1 MIGPKGVLATK
12 DGFKI
17 VLEKVISKSEIL
29 KTYKHFLLAIPALF
43 SDQP

>member
-1 MIGPKGVLATK
+1 MLATK
-12 DGFKI
+12 DGFKV

-29 KTYKHFLLAIPALF
+29 KIHKHFVLAIPVLL